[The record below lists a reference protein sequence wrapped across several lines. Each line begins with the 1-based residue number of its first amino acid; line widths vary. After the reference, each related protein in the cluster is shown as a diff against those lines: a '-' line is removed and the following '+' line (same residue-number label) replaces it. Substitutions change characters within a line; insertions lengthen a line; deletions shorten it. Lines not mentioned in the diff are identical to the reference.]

1 MALTTPFKRSTYQ
14 KGTAPLYVAL
24 VEAARSPHFYQNL
37 GVEDNI
43 DGRFDMV
50 ALYVL
55 FMIRRLRLGEADGFK
70 DKHREATAQAL
81 FDYMLAD
88 FDQNLR
94 EMGIGDLSIGKR
106 MKKIGAALYGRA
118 LAYDEAMAS
127 GNRAQLVECLRRNLY
142 RDAEID
148 PAILDQMADHVVDL
162 SARFAALSFA
172 DLVKGHA
179 PL

>member
-1 MALTTPFKRSTYQ
+1 MALTLPFRRNRYQ

-24 VEAARSPHFYQNL
+24 VDAARAPRFYADL
-37 GVEDNI
+37 AVEDTI

-55 FMIRRLRLGEADGFK
+55 FMIRRLRFGEADGFK

-88 FDQNLR
+88 FDRNLR

-118 LAYDEAMAS
+118 QAYDRAMAA
-127 GNRAQLVECLRRNLY
+127 GDREALMECLRRNLY
-142 RDAEID
+142 REAEVD
-148 PAILDQMADHVVDL
+148 PAILGQMADHVIDL
-162 SARFAALSFA
+162 SKRFAALSFA
-172 DLVKGHA
+172 DLVKGQVEI
-179 PL
+179 